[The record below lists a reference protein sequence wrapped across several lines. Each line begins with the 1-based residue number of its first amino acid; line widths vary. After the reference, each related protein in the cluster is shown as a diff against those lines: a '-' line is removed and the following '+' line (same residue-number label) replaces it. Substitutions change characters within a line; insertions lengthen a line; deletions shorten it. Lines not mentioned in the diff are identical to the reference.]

1 MPFFSQRSHRQ
12 AENGAQTLKPVPA
25 QASTRRKLFD
35 VFSRPK
41 SPAPPVPVSQAR
53 IHSSNKEESKP
64 SIPPKP
70 IAEPINSHGEAN
82 EPLEPIHASNN
93 NQPGQSGS
101 SETTTESQ
109 DEAYIES
116 SDVSE
121 SAYRKAWSSLTEE
134 QKEQLTEDGIRKLFD
149 QLRDA
154 DQTHQDQ
161 SLLRKGLKV
170 VSPYLDRLRI
180 TIDFISPF
188 ASMNPAAGTALGL
201 IKGVNSIVIAIC
213 GAADNVSNQIGS
225 FLERIPAIERCSEIV
240 NGNSQLPDI
249 HNALVNVYQ
258 DLLQFYLKTIIM
270 FKKSAFVIRLA
281 LDWLKSDLSGIISS
295 FTTHADLLSKL
306 LEAETFAS
314 VQEIKDEQVEALI
327 RDTLDIHRE
336 NEIAYHN
343 ELKRRADEACSWIT
357 RNDQFSYWRLNSRD
371 SSLLALFGDM
381 GCGKTITTAYVVDTL
396 SQGQLVC
403 SYYCKDDHETTKLG
417 NIYRSLIWQLL
428 KRRPDLKARFYS
440 WYKKAESRSQVNPT
454 QSDEMLREFLLDALS
469 SSKQCIFI
477 VLDGLDECEGYS
489 QGQILSLFRE
499 LLEREARLKVFLS
512 SRYDDDVEKALP
524 AGASRIELVV
534 GFSQD
539 RDRIIANYLAS
550 QLNIPEQTRE
560 KVVDELAERADGSA
574 IWLRISLEY
583 IGKLRIQNEKGL
595 ETALK
600 RLPSSKGLAELYWT
614 LFEKV
619 CSGLPENEEYFRR
632 ALETLAVARRPLSS
646 DELAY
651 AVFIEMDDDGPATMA
666 ELEETAH
673 SVNLLDLIRPLISTI
688 TVQDEKHAQLR
699 LVHQSLKELILQAP
713 PSSWSLVG
721 KPGWKNQAGQRK
733 GELNGQL
740 LQRCIQY
747 LLFNECG
754 EVDLYSAITDGSD
767 DAELFAIGGIF
778 DDDEAPEELPQEF
791 DPFELGL
798 GRFFTYAADS
808 WTTHFPEA
816 SQDLWPSATDFII
829 LCSKGSQRL
838 ENWVEQWKRPRNTLR
853 TEFNFPEVTT
863 HLDPL
868 VVAAIFGPA
877 AYMADLLKCDLQ
889 SPDFLPDS
897 VWVAVEQLIKRDSI
911 SAIEQLLKDKSL
923 GSILCCTAFFYEVVL
938 GWTNEDRIKGNAAK
952 EWEDIFGYLITA
964 LREDLL
970 EDGNEI
976 LCQAAR
982 NGCLVLVKKLFEV
995 SERDPELR
1003 RAIIV
1008 GDRSKMSD
1016 WRGGLSTHQS
1026 IGEAAYEGH
1035 VEIVRFLCQQSGI
1048 EPHLRHVN
1056 QHGHTVFHQ
1065 AARRGIREILM
1076 ILIQC
1081 WPEGVNLR
1089 NNLNDAPLGNFIF
1102 HRITGD
1108 VEAVGTVKAML
1119 STGKVDATGLSDDPG
1134 YSPLCTAIR
1143 KGEVAMCRTL
1153 IVDGSADMS
1162 CAVGV
1167 DERGKPFLTKD
1178 VKTQETLSAQ
1188 EMMLKQLCS
1197 LLPLAVSTEH
1207 IFQTSRMIANG
1218 LQRSDQTM

>member
-1 MPFFSQRSHRQ
+1 MPLFSHRSHRQ
-12 AENGAQTLKPVPA
+12 AENGAQSLKPVPA
-25 QASTRRKLFD
+25 QASSRRKLFD

-41 SPAPPVPVSQAR
+41 SPAPPVPITQAR
-53 IHSSNKEESKP
+53 VHSSIAEESRR
-64 SIPPKP
+64 SILEETKSS
-70 IAEPINSHGEAN
+70 NTEAN
-82 EPLEPIHASNN
+82 KPLNPIEASNSD
-93 NQPGQSGS
+93 QSEPNEPS
-101 SETTTESQ
+101 VPNTESQ
-109 DEAYIES
+109 DGAHIES

-121 SAYRKAWSSLTEE
+121 FAHRKAWSSLTEE
-134 QKEQLTEDGIRKLFD
+134 QRGQLTEDSIRKLFD

-154 DQTHQDQ
+154 DQTHQEQ
-161 SLLRKGLKV
+161 SLLRKGLNV

-213 GAADNVSNQIGS
+213 GAAANVSSQIGS
-225 FLERIPAIERCSEIV
+225 FLERIPAIERCSDVV
-240 NGNSQLPDI
+240 NGRGRLLDI
-249 HNALVNVYQ
+249 YNALVNVYK

-270 FKKSAFVIRLA
+270 FKKSGFVIRLA
-281 LDWLKSDLSGIISS
+281 LDWLNSDLSGIISS
-295 FTTHADLLSKL
+295 FTSHADLLSKL
-306 LEAETFAS
+306 LESETFAS
-314 VQEIKDEQVEALI
+314 VQEIKDEQVETLI
-327 RDTLDIHRE
+327 RDTLDIHRDF
-336 NEIAYHN
+336 EIAYHN

-357 RNDQFSYWRLNSRD
+357 SNDRFAYWRLNSRD

-403 SYYCKDDHETTKLG
+403 SYYCKDDQETTKLG

-428 KRRPDLKARFYS
+428 KRKPDLKTRFSS

-454 QSDEMLREFLLDALS
+454 QSDEKLREFLFDALS
-469 SSKQCIFI
+469 SSKQCIFV
-477 VLDGLDECEGYS
+477 VLDGLDECES
-489 QGQILSLFRE
+489 HAQKQILSLFRE
-499 LLEREARLKVFLS
+499 LLEREARLKVFIS

-524 AGASRIELVV
+524 SGASRIELGV
-534 GFSQD
+534 GFSQE

-550 QLNIPEQTRE
+550 QLYIPEQTRE
-560 KVVDELAERADGSA
+560 KLVDELAERADGSA

-600 RLPSSKGLAELYWT
+600 RLPSSRGLAELYWR
-614 LFEKV
+614 LFEKL
-619 CSGLPENEEYFRR
+619 CSGLPENEEHLRR

-651 AVFIEMDDDGPATMA
+651 AVFIETDDEGPTTMV
-666 ELEETAH
+666 ELEEYAQ
-673 SVNLLDLIRPLISTI
+673 SVNLLDLVRPFISI
-688 TVQDEKHAQLR
+688 TTVKDEKHAQLR

-721 KPGWKNQAGQRK
+721 KPGWKNQAVQRK
-733 GELNGQL
+733 GELNGYL
-740 LQRCIQY
+740 LKRCIQY

-754 EVDLYSAITDGSD
+754 EIDLYSAITDGSL
-767 DAELFAIGGIF
+767 DADFFAIGGIL
-778 DDDEAPEELPQEF
+778 DDDEAPTELRQEF

-798 GRFFTYAADS
+798 GRFFTYAAGG
-808 WTTHFPEA
+808 WTTHFPDA
-816 SQDLWPSATDFII
+816 SQDFWPSPADFIA

-838 ENWVEQWKRPRNTLR
+838 ENWVEQWKRPRNSRR

-868 VVAAIFGPA
+868 VVAAILGPA
-877 AYMADLLKCDLQ
+877 AYMADLLKCNLQ
-889 SPDFLPDS
+889 SPDFLHDS
-897 VWVAVEQLIKRDSI
+897 VWVAVAHLIKRDGI
-911 SAIEQLLKDKSL
+911 STIEQLLKDKSL
-923 GSILCCTAFFYEVVL
+923 GSILCCTEFFYEVVL
-938 GWTNEDRIKGNAAK
+938 GWTKSDRLKGNAAK
-952 EWEDIFGYLITA
+952 EWEDIFDYLIRA

-1035 VEIVRFLCQQSGI
+1035 VEIVRFLCQQPGI

-1065 AARRGIREILM
+1065 AARRGNREILM
-1076 ILIQC
+1076 ILIQH

-1089 NNLNDAPLGNFIF
+1089 NNVNDAPLGDFIF

-1108 VEAVGTVKAML
+1108 VEAAETVRAML
-1119 STGKVDATGLSDDPG
+1119 STGKVDATGLNDDPG

-1143 KGEVAMCRTL
+1143 KGEIALCKTL
-1153 IVDGSADMS
+1153 IVDGSADVS

-1167 DERGKPFLTKD
+1167 DRETGKPFLTKD
-1178 VKTQETLSAQ
+1178 VRVQETEDAQ
-1188 EMMLKQLCS
+1188 ETMLKQLCS
-1197 LLPLAVSTEH
+1197 LLPLAVSTEYL
-1207 IFQTSRMIANG
+1207 F
-1218 LQRSDQTM
+1218 

>member
-1 MPFFSQRSHRQ
+1 MILRLLPPYDQSQSTFAAD
-12 AENGAQTLKPVPA
+12 AENEAQTLKPVPA
-25 QASTRRKLFD
+25 QASSRRKLFD

-41 SPAPPVPVSQAR
+41 SPAPPAPITQAR
-53 IHSSNKEESKP
+53 VHSNNAEESRPSRPVETTSSNAEATRPLESIQP
-64 SIPPKP
+64 LGSDQP
-70 IAEPINSHGEAN
+70 ELN
-82 EPLEPIHASNN
+82 EPAVPK
-93 NQPGQSGS
+93 
-101 SETTTESQ
+101 TECQ
-109 DEAYIES
+109 NEAHIEG

-121 SAYRKAWSSLTEE
+121 SAYHKAWSSLTEE
-134 QKEQLTEDGIRKLFD
+134 QKVLLKKDDIRKLFD

-154 DQTHQDQ
+154 NQKHQDQ

-188 ASMNPAAGTALGL
+188 ASVNPAAGTALGL

-213 GAADNVSNQIGS
+213 GAADDVSSQIGS
-225 FLERIPAIERCSEIV
+225 FLERIPAIERCSEV
-240 NGNSQLPDI
+240 VDGHGQLLDI
-249 HNALVNVYQ
+249 H
-258 DLLQFYLKTIIM
+258 KTIIM
-270 FKKSAFVIRLA
+270 FKKSGFVIRLA
-281 LDWLKSDLSGIISS
+281 LDWLKSDLSEIISS

-306 LEAETFAS
+306 LESETFAS

-327 RDTLDIHRE
+327 RDTLDVQRE

-343 ELKRRADEACSWIT
+343 ELKRRADEACSWIAS
-357 RNDQFSYWRLNSRD
+357 NDQFSYWRLNSRD
-371 SSLLALFGDM
+371 SNLLALLGDM
-381 GCGKTITTAYVVDTL
+381 GCGKTITTAYVVDML

-403 SYYCKDDHETTKLG
+403 SYYCKDDQQTTKLG
-417 NIYRSLIWQLL
+417 NIYRSIIWQLL
-428 KRRPDLKARFYS
+428 KRKPDLKARFS
-440 WYKKAESRSQVNPT
+440 DWYKKAGLRSQVNPT
-454 QSDEMLREFLLDALS
+454 QSDDDLREFLFDALL

-477 VLDGLDECEGYS
+477 VVDGLDECEVYP
-489 QGQILSLFRE
+489 QKQLLSLFRD
-499 LLEREARLKVFLS
+499 LLEREARLKVFIS

-524 AGASRIELVV
+524 TGASRIELGT
-534 GFSQD
+534 GFSQE
-539 RDRIIANYLAS
+539 RDRIIASYLAS
-550 QLNIPEQTRE
+550 QLTIPEQTRE

-600 RLPSSKGLAELYWT
+600 RLPSSRGLAELYWK

-619 CSGLPENEEYFRR
+619 CAGLPENEEHLRR

-651 AVFIEMDDDGPATMA
+651 AVFIETDDEGPATMA
-666 ELEETAH
+666 ELEDNAQ
-673 SVNLLDLIRPLISTI
+673 SVNLLDLVRPFISI
-688 TVQDEKHAQLR
+688 TTVNDEKHAQLR

-721 KPGWKNQAGQRK
+721 KPGWKNQAVHRK
-733 GELNGQL
+733 GELNGHL
-740 LQRCIQY
+740 LKRCIQY
-747 LLFNECG
+747 LLFDECG
-754 EVDLYSAITDGSD
+754 EVDLYSAFTDGSL
-767 DAELFAIGGIF
+767 DADFFAIGGIL
-778 DDDEAPEELPQEF
+778 DDDEAPPELSQEF

-798 GRFFTYAADS
+798 GRFFTYAAS
-808 WTTHFPEA
+808 GWTTHFHDA
-816 SQDLWPSATDFII
+816 AQDLWPSPTDFIA

-838 ENWVEQWKRPRNTLR
+838 ENWVEQWKRPRNSRR
-853 TEFNFPEVTT
+853 TELIFPEVTN

-868 VVAAIFGPA
+868 VVAAIFGPVE
-877 AYMADLLKCDLQ
+877 YMTDLLKCDFQ

-897 VWVAVEQLIKRDSI
+897 VWVAVRHLIDRNRI
-911 SAIEQLLKDKSL
+911 STIEQLLKDKSL
-923 GSILCCTAFFYEVVL
+923 GSILCCTYFFFEAVL
-938 GWTNEDRIKGNAAK
+938 GWTKSDRVKGNAAK
-952 EWEDIFGYLITA
+952 EWEDIFDYLIRA

-970 EDGNEI
+970 EEGNEI

-982 NGCLVLVKKLFEV
+982 NGCLVLVRKLFEV
-995 SERDPELR
+995 SEHDPELR

-1008 GDRSKMSD
+1008 GDRFKMSD

-1035 VEIVRFLCQQSGI
+1035 VEIVSFLCQQPGI

-1065 AARRGIREILM
+1065 AARRGNREILM
-1076 ILIQC
+1076 TLIQR

-1089 NNLNDAPLGNFIF
+1089 NKVNDAPLGDFIF

-1108 VEAVGTVKAML
+1108 VEAVETVKEML
-1119 STGKVDATGLSDDPG
+1119 STGKVDATGLKDDPG

-1143 KGEVAMCRTL
+1143 RGEIALCKTL
-1153 IVDGSADMS
+1153 IVKGSADMS

-1167 DERGKPFLTKD
+1167 ERETGKPFLTKD
-1178 VKTQETLSAQ
+1178 VRVQQTEEAQ
-1188 EMMLKQLCS
+1188 EGMLKQLCC
-1197 LLPLAVSTEH
+1197 LLPLAVSTEYL
-1207 IFQTSRMIANG
+1207 F
-1218 LQRSDQTM
+1218 